1 LPSLSHFVSD
11 VRGTID
17 AADVSLSELSDVTLR
32 LEQGTRDA
40 AVAIDGAGR
49 MVAGDVASSLEA
61 VETALPGLIEAA
73 SVIDGTLQTLSVFGV
88 GYDPAVPFDDAL
100 ADLEAG
106 FDGLPAR
113 VRLQGED
120 LSSLAPIVATSA
132 DDTAGVRTSI
142 DGLRTQLGGLSQSLG
157 AVEPTINT
165 LGTAVD
171 AAAGFGRWAWLARVL
186 IVVGAFAGVGL
197 AASLWVAAD
206 TVRRLAAVEETRD
219 DVR

>member
-1 LPSLSHFVSD
+1 MLLRAAAAMIALLTVVIAASIWLFVSALGALGESFSAGRSVDSVTPLPSLSHFVSD

-49 MVAGDVASSLEA
+49 MVGGDVASSLEA

-88 GYDPAVPFDDAL
+88 GYDPAVPFDDAF
-100 ADLEAG
+100 ADLEAC

-113 VRLQGED
+113 VRLQG
-120 LSSLAPIVATSA
+120 
-132 DDTAGVRTSI
+132 
-142 DGLRTQLGGLSQSLG
+142 
-157 AVEPTINT
+157 
-165 LGTAVD
+165 
-171 AAAGFGRWAWLARVL
+171 
-186 IVVGAFAGVGL
+186 
-197 AASLWVAAD
+197 
-206 TVRRLAAVEETRD
+206 
-219 DVR
+219 